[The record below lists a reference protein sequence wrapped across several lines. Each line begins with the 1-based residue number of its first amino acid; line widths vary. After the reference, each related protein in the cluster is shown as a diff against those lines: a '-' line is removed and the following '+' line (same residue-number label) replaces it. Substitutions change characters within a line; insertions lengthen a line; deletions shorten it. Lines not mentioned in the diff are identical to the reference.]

1 LTYLKSNNIKWFQT
15 NDSNLRF
22 TWFSWSTTNRH
33 SCFLFFYR
41 TLWCLT
47 SIFFLVRTNQKK
59 CRHCRNIFSKFIPG
73 KLKKSATL
81 KRNYPTN
88 HSLAHITFFMKK
100 FFHNKH
106 YKKEQIRNNQNPNR
120 NFVKS
125 KYNLCI
131 PVE

>member
-1 LTYLKSNNIKWFQT
+1 VSHVN
-15 NDSNLRF
+15 
-22 TWFSWSTTNRH
+22 
-33 SCFLFFYR
+33 FF
-41 TLWCLT
+41 
-47 SIFFLVRTNQKK
+47 FFFVRTNQKNVL
-59 CRHCRNIFSKFIPG
+59 CRNIFSKFIPS
-73 KLKKSATL
+73 KLKKSTTL

-106 YKKEQIRNNQNPNR
+106 YKEEQIRNNQNPNR

-125 KYNLCI
+125 KYNPCI